1 MYRVLARKYR
11 PSTFADLIGQE
22 VLVRTL
28 TNAFASGRI
37 AHAFM
42 LTGIRGIGKTTT
54 ARIIARGLNC
64 IGPDGNGEATTT
76 PCGVCSNCK
85 MIAED
90 RHVDVI
96 EMDAASRTGVDDIR
110 EIIDSVPYAPV
121 TARYKIY
128 IIDEVHMLSKNAFN
142 ALLKTLE
149 EPPPYVKFIFATT
162 EIRKIPVTIISR
174 CQRFDLKRV
183 ETSELAKHL
192 QNVAGKENIALDD
205 ASAQLIA
212 VAAEGS
218 VRDSLSV
225 LDQAISMHTDE
236 TGATNIAADTLR
248 GMLGLADKSQ
258 MFTLLEHTLAGR
270 TEEAL
275 TLMQSMQTAG
285 ADALQVLHDL
295 IEITHYVSR
304 VATAPVLAADIH
316 YGAHEQNLAKE
327 MAGRLSVAH
336 LARAWQLLL
345 KGLDEMRSASHPFAT
360 LDMLLIRIAY
370 AANLPTPAALIRAIE
385 SGEAAA
391 APQSSPAPRASGGSA
406 PAGGA
411 TVTAFSSTSSPATSS
426 RDYAG
431 ATASA
436 GNTALAVK
444 QEVEPYAIVEN
455 FADMVKLFDE
465 KREAI
470 LHTHL
475 THDLR
480 LVSFEVGRIAFSPT
494 AYLAPDVPVRIQRRM
509 NEWTGKKWGISFVE
523 NGGGATIAE
532 EAAKQKK
539 QAMEYA
545 ASHPRVQEFMQHFP
559 DAELIDFIPKP

>member
-11 PSTFADLIGQE
+11 PSTFADLIGQD

-64 IGPDGNGEATTT
+64 IGADGNGEATTT
-76 PCGVCSNCK
+76 PCGLCSNCK
-85 MIAED
+85 MIADD

-121 TARYKIY
+121 NARYKIY

-183 ETSELAKHL
+183 ETAELAKHL
-192 QNVAGKENIALDD
+192 QNVATKESITLDD

-218 VRDSLSV
+218 VRDALSV
-225 LDQAISMHTDE
+225 LDQAIAMHTDE
-236 TGATNIAADTLR
+236 QGATTINAESLR
-248 GMLGLADKSQ
+248 SMLGLADKSQ
-258 MFTLLEHTLAGR
+258 MFTLLNHTLHGR

-275 TLMQSMQTAG
+275 TLMQSMQTAS

-295 IEITHYVSR
+295 IEVTHYISR
-304 VATAPVLAADIH
+304 VATAPALAADIH
-316 YGAHEQNLAKE
+316 YASHEQALAKE
-327 MAGRLSVAH
+327 IATSISVAQ

-345 KGLDEMRSASHPFAT
+345 KGLDEMRSASHPFAS
-360 LDMLLIRIAY
+360 LDMLLIRMAY
-370 AANLPTPAALIRAIE
+370 AANLPTPAALIRSIE
-385 SGEAAA
+385 NGQTAASSMLPPA
-391 APQSSPAPRASGGSA
+391 STTSATTLSFDAPPARTQQVS
-406 PAGGA
+406 
-411 TVTAFSSTSSPATSS
+411 
-426 RDYAG
+426 
-431 ATASA
+431 TASSGTHA
-436 GNTALAVK
+436 AHALAL
-444 QEVEPYAIVEN
+444 QPEIQTTAQPSTYEEVVA
-455 FADMVKLFDE
+455 LFDE

-470 LHTHL
+470 LHNHL
-475 THDLR
+475 VHDLR
-480 LVSFEVGRIAFSPT
+480 LVSFEQGAIELQPT
-494 AYLAPDVPVRIQRRM
+494 AYLAPDVAVRIQR
-509 NEWTGKKWGISFVE
+509 NLSQWTGRKWGIRFVE
-523 NGGGATIAE
+523 SGGCETIAE
-532 EAAKQKK
+532 AEAKAKK
-539 QAMEYA
+539 QALDYA
-545 ASHPRVQEFMQHFP
+545 TNHPRVQEFLSHFP
-559 DAELIDFIPKP
+559 RAEILDFIPLLTRNNPS